1 MKPLFILSFSLA
13 FILGSKA
20 QIPVYLDPKAPV
32 SERVNDLI
40 SKMTL
45 EEKVSQMQYSA
56 PAIQRLHIAEYN
68 WSSEGLH
75 GVAFNGLAAMWNRE
89 LMYQVA
95 VAISDE
101 ARAKYNIAIAKGQH
115 GNHQG
120 LTFWSPN
127 IN

>member
-75 GVAFNGLAAMWNRE
+75 GVAFNGLATCFPQAIGLAAMWNRE

-101 ARAKYNIAIAKGQH
+101 A
-115 GNHQG
+115 
-120 LTFWSPN
+120 
-127 IN
+127 